1 MKTSS
6 SVRVWT
12 WTQIGAML
20 VLLASVAALA
30 YYAIQTHDAL
40 CKFKGDLEHRAEQ
53 TALFVDEI
61 ESGKREPIPGISLAD
76 LRRSYSNQ
84 VATLSSLS
92 DLDCG

>member
-12 WTQIGAML
+12 WAQLAAML
-20 VLLASVAALA
+20 VLLVSVGALA

-40 CKFKGDLEHRAEQ
+40 CKFKGDLENRAEQ
-53 TALFVDEI
+53 TAMFVGEI
-61 ESGKREPIPGISLAD
+61 ESGKRESIPGISLAD

-84 VATLSSLS
+84 VRTLSSLS
-92 DLDCG
+92 GLDCG